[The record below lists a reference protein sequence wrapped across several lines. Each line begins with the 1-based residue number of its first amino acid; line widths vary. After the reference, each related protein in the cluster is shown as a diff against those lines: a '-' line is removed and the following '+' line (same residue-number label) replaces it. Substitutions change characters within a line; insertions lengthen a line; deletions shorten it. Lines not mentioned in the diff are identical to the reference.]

1 MMKIRAIQRARQKNR
16 PQSNTHE
23 RAPAKRWA
31 QITRLLP
38 SHISVVITDPHG
50 NIEYV
55 NSRFTEIT
63 GYSLNEIAGQ
73 TLRLLKS
80 GTHPSDLFQELWET
94 ISQGREWRGELCN
107 RKKNGELYWV
117 WATIVPIKNARNK
130 ITHFIALQEDLADRK
145 QVAQDLTESEAHFR
159 ALFHHGLEGVY
170 RISSDGKLLAANPGL
185 VRMLGYESEA
195 ELSHTDIGYQL
206 FRATGQ
212 PEERARELDRNG
224 ELRNIEVSL
233 TRKDGQ
239 CIIVL
244 CNAYAVRNPNGKL
257 LYLEG
262 TLTDITEHKHNEEEL
277 ARYAAILNAVN
288 YAAEQFLRVPSW
300 RDHIQPVIARLGR
313 ATRVSR
319 VYIFENRRDEKQN
332 LYWRQL
338 YEWTANGITP
348 QIDNP
353 LLQHL
358 DIVQQGF
365 GRWITLMEQGEVIK
379 GRVKDLPPSEQSEL
393 IAEEI
398 KSIVC
403 VPIYVKQTW
412 WGLIGFDDCLTER
425 EWSAAEL
432 DALVAA
438 ANTLGAAIERE
449 QMDQEL
455 HRRVSE
461 LEAIRQ
467 ASLSL
472 TSSLDLSAVL
482 DAIVESALH
491 LVAGAKDAHIY
502 LYQDQQLNFG
512 TSLWINGSKGQQ
524 WSSPRP
530 NGLTYTV
537 ARTGQTIVVPD
548 MRTHPLF
555 TSASWQGAIIGLPLK
570 IAQRVVGVMTIACPS
585 PRDFSEN
592 ELRSLD
598 LLATQAAIAIEN
610 ASLYDQVQQLAITDA
625 LTNIYNRRGFFQIG
639 EGEVE
644 RARRF
649 GHPLSVLMFDLDH
662 FKQINDT
669 FGHPFGDKILVALIE
684 TCRRYIRA
692 LDILG
697 RYGGEE
703 FVALLPETDLPAAL
717 QIAERLRH
725 AVEKTP
731 LYVGDKTIF
740 ITISIGVATFRDK
753 TMTLTDM
760 VEQADQA
767 MYRAKQAGRN
777 RVEAYQ

>member
-1 MMKIRAIQRARQKNR
+1 
-16 PQSNTHE
+16 
-23 RAPAKRWA
+23 
-31 QITRLLP
+31 
-38 SHISVVITDPHG
+38 
-50 NIEYV
+50 
-55 NSRFTEIT
+55 
-63 GYSLNEIAGQ
+63 
-73 TLRLLKS
+73 
-80 GTHPSDLFQELWET
+80 
-94 ISQGREWRGELCN
+94 
-107 RKKNGELYWV
+107 
-117 WATIVPIKNARNK
+117 
-130 ITHFIALQEDLADRK
+130 
-145 QVAQDLTESEAHFR
+145 
-159 ALFHHGLEGVY
+159 LEGVY